1 MKRSSFFLEE
11 NHVFVEKDNPSDKV
25 VTIEEE
31 LDAVE
36 VDGIGNLVDIPRLI
50 D

>member
-1 MKRSSFFLEE
+1 MKRSSFIFEE
-11 NHVFVEKDNPSDKV
+11 RHVFIEKDNPSDKV

-31 LDAVE
+31 LNAVE
-36 VDGIGNLVDIPRLI
+36 VDGIANLVDLPRLI